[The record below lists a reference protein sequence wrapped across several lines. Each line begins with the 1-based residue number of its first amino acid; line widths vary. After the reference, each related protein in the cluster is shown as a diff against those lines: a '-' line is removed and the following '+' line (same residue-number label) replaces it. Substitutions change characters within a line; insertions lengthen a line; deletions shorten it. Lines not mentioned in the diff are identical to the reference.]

1 MTAAPDAGWSM
12 ADSTEGQTDDPF
24 DVRIALDAG
33 GLLRDFNAAGVLTAA
48 DVHVATRLGELGGE
62 ADEAVLLAVSLAVR
76 GVRNGSVCVDLDLLR
91 RQWTALE
98 PTLPWPEP
106 VAWSAAVEQSSL
118 VGEGRPLR
126 FEYGLLYLDR
136 YRRQEEQVRRDL
148 LARDSQP
155 PPAVDGT
162 ALALGLDRLFPGAD
176 AEQQRAAALAAAT
189 QWTTVLGGGPGTGK
203 TTTVARLIS
212 LLMTQPGPP
221 LRVAMAAPTG
231 KAAARLQAAVQH
243 EATTFPAQD
252 RHDLPTLTASTL
264 HRLLGWLPGRG
275 TRFRHNRDNR
285 LPFDLVVVDE
295 TSMVSLTMMARLLE
309 AVRPDARLLL
319 VGDPDQLAS
328 VEAGAVLAD
337 LVAGLTARDDAA
349 AGTASIGTASIG
361 KASIGKG
368 SIGTGSIGTVPDG
381 NGPVDAPGPVR
392 SSVVLLRK
400 TWRFGGDIADLAAA
414 VRDGNADA
422 ALQVLGRG
430 GDSVRLVPAG
440 EPGIRR
446 DVLEAAT
453 TVRAAAIA
461 GDARAALQRLDT
473 HRLLCAHRS
482 GPRGVHEWTRRIEDW
497 LADVDRDVADGE
509 WYAGRPVLITA
520 NDYALGL
527 FNGDTGVAVRDST
540 DGLRVMFGGERE
552 VTGYAPRRLAEVQTV
567 HAMTVH
573 RSQGSQFHGVTFVLP
588 EVDSPLSTRE
598 LLYTALTRAEA
609 TVRLVG
615 SEAEVRAAI
624 SRPAARASG
633 LRLRLAQRE
642 V

>member
-1 MTAAPDAGWSM
+1 MTAAPDVGWST
-12 ADSTEGQTDDPF
+12 ADPAEGRTDDPF
-24 DVRIALDAG
+24 DVRIALDAV
-33 GLLRDFNAAGVLTAA
+33 GLLGAFNTAGVLTAA

-62 ADEAVLLAVSLAVR
+62 ADQAVLLAVALAVR
-76 GVRNGSVCVDLDLLR
+76 GVRSGSVCVDLDLLR
-91 RQWTALE
+91 QQWTALE
-98 PTLPWPEP
+98 PTLPWPES
-106 VAWSAAVEQSSL
+106 VGWSTAVEQSPL
-118 VGEGRPLR
+118 VGQGRPLR

-155 PPAVDGT
+155 PPAIDRS
-162 ALALGLDRLFPGAD
+162 ALALGLDRLFPGTD

-243 EATTFPAQD
+243 EATTFQAQD

-337 LVAGLTARDDAA
+337 LVAGLTARDDSA
-349 AGTASIGTASIG
+349 AGPAT
-361 KASIGKG
+361 
-368 SIGTGSIGTVPDG
+368 TG
-381 NGPVDAPGPVR
+381 AAR
-392 SSVVLLRK
+392 RSVVLLRK

-422 ALQVLGRG
+422 AAEVLGRG
-430 GDSVRLVPAG
+430 GESVRLVPTD

-446 DVLEAAT
+446 DVLDAAT
-453 TVRAAAIA
+453 AVRAAAIA
-461 GDARAALQRLDT
+461 GDARTALQRLDT

-482 GPRGVHEWTRRIEDW
+482 GPRGVQEWTRRIEDW
-497 LADVDRDVADGE
+497 LADVDQEVAEGE

-527 FNGDTGVAVRDST
+527 FNGDTGVAVRDSV

-552 VTGYAPRRLAEVQTV
+552 MTGYAPRRLADVQTV

-633 LRLRLAQRE
+633 LRLRLTERGAASADRQ
-642 V
+642 